1 MKLERI
7 RIQNYRSIKDAT
19 FSPCDL
25 CALIGGNNS
34 GKSNVL
40 KAINLV
46 LGDRWPSVRS
56 LEDKDFHGYDEGC
69 DVVVSLW
76 FDEVREVRGDVG
88 DPVEYSG
95 LQFRATRYKRR
106 TERHQKGDLRSDFL
120 CIDSDGN
127 PVQILKRPPGRTTS
141 RPHPSPAKVSS
152 AIRDALP
159 AVMVDVDRNARHHL
173 SGSQWSILGRMLHA
187 VSKSLKADTNRFE
200 AFQAKFSEARQLLRT
215 DDFNRL
221 QSQIVQNLE
230 AHTGISGVEI
240 TLDEID
246 PINLYKSFSVLFK
259 DPETPQPVDAD
270 RMGSGI
276 QSAVVISLLQA
287 YRELHKESAVLLFE
301 EPELFLHPHGRRHL
315 YRLLSELADNGTQVI
330 YTTHSQDFVDLE
342 RLDAV
347 RIVSKTADNG
357 TEIRRPTNAPLSND
371 WRQRL
376 KQIRQFSSP
385 RNEVFF
391 AASVVLVEG
400 TTELGA
406 IPYLA
411 QMMPTPLDFDRQR
424 CSIIECGGKDSLP
437 MFIKMMQALGVRT
450 LVIYDSDSDKSGTD
464 DIATNEK
471 RNRAIHEALS
481 DGGEYF
487 ECDPYFEDV
496 AGSPGVGKKDKEAK
510 MRSHLST
517 MESWADV
524 PDGLKAMMEK
534 VAALLKGGAK

>member
-1 MKLERI
+1 MKLERVH
-7 RIQNYRSIKDAT
+7 IQNFRSIKDAS
-19 FSPCDL
+19 FSPSAL

-56 LEDKDFHGYDEGC
+56 LEDKDVHGYDEGA
-69 DVVVSLW
+69 DIVVSLW
-76 FDEVREVRGDVG
+76 FNEVREVRGDVG
-88 DPVEYSG
+88 DPKEFTG
-95 LQFRATRYKRR
+95 IQFKVTRYKRN
-106 TERHQKGDLRSDFL
+106 TDKHQKGDLRSEFL
-120 CIDSDGN
+120 CIDNEGKA
-127 PVQILKRPPGRTTS
+127 VEVLKRPAGRPNS
-141 RPHPSPAKVSS
+141 KPHPSPANVSTS
-152 AIRDALP
+152 IRDALP
-159 AVMVDVDRNARHHL
+159 VVMVDVDRNARHHL

-187 VSKSLKADTNRFE
+187 VSKKLKADKKRFE
-200 AFQAKFSEARQLLRT
+200 AFQEKFNEARQLLRT
-215 DDFNRL
+215 DDFDRL

-259 DPETPQPVDAD
+259 DPETPHPVDAD

-287 YRELHKESAVLLFE
+287 YRELHKESAILLFE

-315 YRLLSELADNGTQVI
+315 YRLLCDLSGEGTQVI

-347 RIVSKTADNG
+347 RIVSKTAG
-357 TEIRRPTNAPLSND
+357 TGTVVRCPTNAPISED

-376 KQIRQFSSP
+376 KQIRQFSCP

-391 AASVVLVEG
+391 AESVVLVEG

-406 IPYLA
+406 IPHLA
-411 QMMPTPLDFDRQR
+411 QLMPTPLEFDRR
-424 CSIIECGGKDSLP
+424 NCSIIEAGGKDSMP
-437 MFIKMMQALGVRT
+437 MFIKMMQALGKRV
-450 LVIYDSDSDKSGTD
+450 LVIYDTDSDKTSED
-464 DIATNEK
+464 DIATNER
-471 RNRAIHEALS
+471 RNTAIHDALKG
-481 DGGEYF
+481 GGEYF
-487 ECDPYFEDV
+487 ECDPYLEDV
-496 AGSPGVGKKDKEAK
+496 AGITGTNKKEKESK

-517 MESWADV
+517 ITGWDDV
-524 PDGLKAMMEK
+524 PDGLKELMAK
-534 VAALLKGGAK
+534 VTAACNGATS